1 MTGRASEHGA
11 EGLQHIIDLH
21 KQNDTEKL
29 HSHTGFTCY
38 NHFYVNHHYSYLQ
51 SLDPTQSI
59 LFPKAE
65 GREPAEQ
72 LWKP

>member
-11 EGLQHIIDLH
+11 EGLQHIINLH

-38 NHFYVNHHYSYLQ
+38 NHLYV
-51 SLDPTQSI
+51 
-59 LFPKAE
+59 AE